1 VLKQWIS
8 AKNCKFPCSPVIH
21 HLQIRRLTRS
31 NARTAHLTPSVPTP
45 TSITINPD
53 RTFTFSIRT
62 PPVSYLLKKAAGIE
76 KGAGSGKSGSVT
88 LKHIYEIAKVKC
100 QDESLGVLGE
110 ERVAR
115 AVVGSARTLG
125 LEVVP

>member
-1 VLKQWIS
+1 MDF
-8 AKNCKFPCSPVIH
+8 CKELQVSPH
-21 HLQIRRLTRS
+21 HPHHEANECS
-31 NARTAHLTPSVPTP
+31 NARTAHLTPLVPTP

-62 PPVSYLLKKAAGIE
+62 PPVSYLLKKAAGID

-100 QDESLGVLGE
+100 QDEALGVLGE

>member
-1 VLKQWIS
+1 MNR
-8 AKNCKFPCSPVIH
+8 ADDGC
-21 HLQIRRLTRS
+21 S
-31 NARTAHLTPSVPTP
+31 NAKTAHLQPSVPTP

-53 RTFTFSIRT
+53 RTFSFSIRT

-76 KGAGSGKSGSVT
+76 KGSGAPGTSGGKSGSVT

-100 QDESLGVLGE
+100 KDEGLGVLGE

-115 AVVGSARTLG
+115 AVVGSARSLG

>member
-1 VLKQWIS
+1 MDF
-8 AKNCKFPCSPVIH
+8 CKELYAFHSTLGNYHEP
-21 HLQIRRLTRS
+21 RLTIS
-31 NARTAHLTPSVPTP
+31 NARTAHLAPSVPTP
-45 TSITINPD
+45 TAITINPD
-53 RTFTFSIRT
+53 RTFSFSIRT
-62 PPVSYLLKKAAGIE
+62 PPVSYLLKKAAGID

-100 QDESLGVLGE
+100 QDEALGVLGE

-115 AVVGSARTLG
+115 AVVGSARSLG

>member
-1 VLKQWIS
+1 M
-8 AKNCKFPCSPVIH
+8 
-21 HLQIRRLTRS
+21 
-31 NARTAHLTPSVPTP
+31 TPSVPTP

-62 PPVSYLLKKAAGIE
+62 PPVSYLLKKAAGID

-100 QDESLGVLGE
+100 QDEALGVLGE